1 VSGEPVYYYRRELTI
16 TAGVTQSIVYAV
28 RPIPGEKPDPV
39 PVIAGYPENWRPT
52 ENAGQCL
59 FALGAP
65 AQLYETFVPRSQFRH
80 YQRIEEAEATRLF
93 PELLRSGR

>member
-1 VSGEPVYYYRRELTI
+1 VSGEPVYFYRRELTI

-28 RPIPGEKPDPV
+28 RPIAGEKPDPV

-80 YQRIEEAEATRLF
+80 YVRISAAEAFALYPDVSRA
-93 PELLRSGR
+93 